1 MEHIK
6 ESLKR
11 YVENKIPTGGFL
23 EAVLSNDLVGA
34 IGRADS
40 ENINRLPEIVRYV
53 YNALPPNCWGS
64 REKVVQWLNS

>member
-11 YVENKIPTGGFL
+11 YVENKTPTGGFL

-40 ENINRLPEIVRYV
+40 ENINRLPEIVRYI
-53 YNALPPNCWGS
+53 YNTLPSNCWGS